1 MSSVRKLDDLKQ
13 VLIIFVRNPVFGKV
27 KTRLAKT
34 IGDEQALSIYK
45 ELLRHTHDIT
55 QTLACDKYV
64 FYADGIT
71 LDDIWE
77 NDIYK
82 KQVQTGNDLGIR
94 MHTAFDILF
103 SKGYQ
108 HICIIGSDC
117 YELTTAIIQQAFNS
131 LPQYNTVI
139 GPSADG
145 GYYLLGLSRMQL
157 SLFTNIAW
165 STDKVLA
172 QTIDTCI
179 VEDRSHVLLPILH
192 DIDNEEDWIQYQTKP
207 ASL

>member
-1 MSSVRKLDDLKQ
+1 VSSVRKLDDLKQ

-117 YELTTAIIQQAFNS
+117 YELTTAIIQQAFNA
-131 LPQYNTVI
+131 LQQYNTVI

-145 GYYLLGLSRMQL
+145 GYYLLGLSRMQP
-157 SLFTNIAW
+157 SLFNNIAW
-165 STDKVLA
+165 STDKVLT
-172 QTIDTCI
+172 QTINTCI
-179 VEDRSHVLLPILH
+179 VEDCSHILLPILH